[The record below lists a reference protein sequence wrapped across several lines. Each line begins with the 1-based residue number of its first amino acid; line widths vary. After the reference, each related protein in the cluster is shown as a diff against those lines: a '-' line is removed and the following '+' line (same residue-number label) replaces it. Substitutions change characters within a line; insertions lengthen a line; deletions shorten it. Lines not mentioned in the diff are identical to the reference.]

1 MKAARKEKVNDFFFF
16 FFFFFNT
23 ETDFFPSL
31 IKVAKLDTLQLLYNT
46 IAGIQIKRFL
56 NIWHVLKQ
64 MCIDYIENDTIT

>member
-16 FFFFFNT
+16 FCFNT

-46 IAGIQIKRFL
+46 IAGI
-56 NIWHVLKQ
+56 
-64 MCIDYIENDTIT
+64 